1 MDIKFSELTNSELK
15 FKLKEFE
22 DEYEAI
28 KNKITKLV
36 DRMDELDLLFD
47 KAKKELS
54 KRGQRI

>member
-47 KAKKELS
+47 KAK
-54 KRGQRI
+54 